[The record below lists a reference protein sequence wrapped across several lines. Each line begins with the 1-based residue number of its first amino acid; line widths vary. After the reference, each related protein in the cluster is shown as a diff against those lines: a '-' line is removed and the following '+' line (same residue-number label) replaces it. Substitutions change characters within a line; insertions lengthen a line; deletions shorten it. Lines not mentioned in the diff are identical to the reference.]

1 MVATTRREPAL
12 GSPLGE
18 RAGSQG
24 LRGPPIA
31 TELGSE
37 MAPDPSVPQHPSGWR
52 SYDSVADAY
61 ADVVTLRNVVM
72 TRDLVALV
80 APRFGGAVLDVG
92 AGAGAAAQ
100 AAIAATGPTGLVVA
114 VDPSFKLIRRVEPR
128 QRIRVAVAVAAAL
141 PLASGAFDA
150 VVANLVLNHVPD
162 YRAALAEMVGVLR
175 RGGRLGVTAWGVLGD
190 APPVDERDE
199 QAAAQAWIETASEY
213 GSREAIDAAAREALP
228 WEGWFSDPAHLR
240 AGLEE
245 AGLHQ
250 VELTGRAY
258 RSLTSHAEWLS
269 SVNTGAKARYLR
281 DVIDRT
287 AWDSFCDTVLRR
299 LRGTVPEPF
308 ERVAQM
314 LFAVG
319 TRPGR
324 GRATP
329 PTIETVGGHLS
340 AG

>member
-1 MVATTRREPAL
+1 MLRVPRGVDDPAF
-12 GSPLGE
+12 GYA
-18 RAGSQG
+18 AGS
-24 LRGPPIA
+24 RIA
-31 TELGSE
+31 TESRSE
-37 MAPDPSVPQHPSGWR
+37 MAPDPSVPQHPSGWQ

-80 APRFGGAVLDVG
+80 APRFGGFVLDVG

-100 AAIAATGPTGLVVA
+100 AALGATGPAGFVVA
-114 VDPSFKLIRRVEPR
+114 VDPSFKLVRRVEPR
-128 QRIRVAVAVAAAL
+128 HRIRVGVAVAAAL
-141 PLASGAFDA
+141 PFVSGTFDA
-150 VVANLVLNHVPD
+150 VIASLVLNHVPD

-190 APPVDERDE
+190 APPVDARDE
-199 QAAAQAWIETASEY
+199 QAAYQVWIDTASEY
-213 GSREAIDAAAREALP
+213 AAREAIDAAAREAMP
-228 WEGWFSDPAHLR
+228 WEDWFSDPAHLR

-281 DVIDRT
+281 DAIGPT
-287 AWDSFCDTVLRR
+287 AWDSFCDQLLRR
-299 LRGTVPEPF
+299 LLETVPEPF

-319 TRPGR
+319 TKPGR
-324 GRATP
+324 SRATP
-329 PTIETVGGHLS
+329 ATVETVGGRL
-340 AG
+340 AGE